1 MVNKIKEHILL
12 FMLSSLFILNQTAPL
27 YAQIKYEDDRFK
39 EVDAHVSTVSK
50 QFIFHPQQLVI
61 ELTGNMTNDY
71 DKVRA
76 FYVWLARNIEYD
88 LFAYIHD
95 RKEDQSVSNVLRSGK
110 ALCTGYSLLFK
121 YFCDQ
126 ANIPARIIDGY
137 AKGYGY
143 HKNQKFNSSNHAWN
157 AVFIHGSWYLLDATW
172 ASGNPENISRHQKKI
187 NLDSYFL
194 VSPDNFIKSHL
205 PEDPSWQLLDKK
217 ISLVEFET
225 LVTQKES
232 SVNAM
237 DAYDPEDYFLLNQY
251 DEDLLSYK
259 RSVLFNPK
267 NDILKERLSFA
278 YLYKG
283 ISLTDIVRDM
293 EFNQLYDTVN
303 AFTSN
308 FYALM
313 DSALIA
319 IEMLDN
325 SKSRYVKN
333 VIRDELNYQKGIFNY
348 EIGTELFIKAAQS
361 DLELVE
367 LNHKIE
373 NYFEA
378 AETHFEYVPA
388 TSIYL
393 RDAKEYLSHIEDF
406 RLRKS
411 IEIPVD

>member
-1 MVNKIKEHILL
+1 MNKIKEHILL
-12 FMLSSLFILNQTAPL
+12 FILSSLFILSQTVL
-27 YAQIKYEDDRFK
+27 LHAQKTIENDRFK
-39 EVDAHVSTVSK
+39 EVDAHVSSVSN
-50 QFIFHPQQLVI
+50 QFIFHPQRLAI

-76 FYVWLARNIEYD
+76 FYVWIARNIEYD
-88 LFAYIHD
+88 LFAYIHN
-95 RKEDQSVSNVLRSGK
+95 RLEDQSVSNVMRSGK

-143 HKNQKFNSSNHAWN
+143 HNNQKFTSSNHAWN

-187 NLDSYFL
+187 DLESYFL
-194 VSPDNFIKSHL
+194 VSPDDFIKSHL

-225 LVTQKES
+225 MATQKEN

-237 DAYDPEDYFLLNQY
+237 DAYDPKDYYLLNEY

-267 NDILKERLSFA
+267 NDILKGRLSFA

-283 ISLTDIVRDM
+283 ISLTDIITEM
-293 EFNQLYDTVN
+293 GFNQLNDTIN
-303 AFTSN
+303 ACTSN
-308 FYALM
+308 FYAFM
-313 DSALIA
+313 DSALTV

-325 SKSRYVKN
+325 SKLTYVKN
-333 VIRDELNYQKGIFNY
+333 IIRDELNYQKGVFNY
-348 EIGTELFIKAAQS
+348 EIGTELFMKAAQS

-367 LNHKIE
+367 LNDKIE
-373 NYFEA
+373 NYFEV
-378 AETHFEYVPA
+378 AETHFEYVSA

-393 RDAKEYLSHIEDF
+393 RDAEEYLSYIEDF
-406 RLRKS
+406 RLRKP